1 VKVLKKL
8 EKLLEKQLN
17 QKECN
22 MFNLFSLK
30 GGLNNVQGFY
40 CDGVNVGMKTNP
52 ANLGTSNIDGDV
64 AFIRSEVPCDI
75 TARFTSNKFQAAPIK
90 HYQNYTKN
98 FKTDFILMNAKNAN
112 AMTGVQGVKD
122 IDAIFEELKKH
133 QEIQNPIM
141 SSTGVIGYRLNQEK
155 ITSAFSKF
163 NYSAKES
170 DKTARAIM
178 TTDSFKKE
186 LAFKI
191 ELDDGSKFT
200 IAAICKGAG
209 MINPAMATML
219 CFITTDANIPKAD
232 MEELLS
238 EATEGS
244 FNRISVDGDTSTND
258 TIMLLANKMS
268 GAYNKEAFKEAL
280 NKITFELAMLILKDG
295 EGANKLVAFEVKGAK
310 NDEEA
315 RKASI
320 ALSNSL
326 LVKTALFGEDPN
338 WGRIASTIGASG
350 INCDDRTLTIYYD
363 NLLIYSNEQRELDS
377 ERESKAYKIMKKSS
391 FKVSCDIGLGTGSY
405 TSYGCDLSYD
415 YVKINAE
422 YRT

>member
-1 VKVLKKL
+1 
-8 EKLLEKQLN
+8 
-17 QKECN
+17 

-30 GGLNNVQGFY
+30 GGLDNVQGFY
-40 CDGVNVGMKTNP
+40 SDGVNVGMKDST
-52 ANLGTSNIDGDV
+52 DGDV
-64 AFIRSEVPCDI
+64 AFIRSDVSCDI
-75 TARFTSNKFQAAPIK
+75 TARFTSNKFQASPIK
-90 HYQNYTKN
+90 HYQKYPKD
-98 FKTDFILMNAKNAN
+98 FKTNFILMNSKNAN
-112 AMTGVQGVKD
+112 AMTGEQGIKD
-122 IDAIFEELKKH
+122 IEAIFEKLDKFHVLE
-133 QEIQNPIM
+133 NPIM

-155 ITSAFSKF
+155 ITSAFDKF
-163 NYSAKES
+163 DYNAKNS
-170 DKTARAIM
+170 DKTARSIM

-186 LAFKI
+186 LCFKV
-191 ELDDGSKFT
+191 ELDDGGSFT
-200 IAAICKGAG
+200 IGAICKGAG

-219 CFITTDANIPKAD
+219 CFITTDADIPKAD

-258 TIMLLANKMS
+258 TIMLLANKVS
-268 GAYNKEAFKEAL
+268 TAYNKEAFREAL
-280 NKITFELAMLILKDG
+280 NKITFELAMMILKDG

-310 NDEEA
+310 NNKEA
-315 RKASI
+315 QKASM

-350 INCDDRTLTIYYD
+350 VECDDTTLTIYYD
-363 NLLIYSNEQRELDS
+363 NLLIYSNEQRELDK
-377 ERESKAYKIMKKSS
+377 EREDKAYIIMKNDS
-391 FKVSCDIGLGTGSY
+391 FKVTCDLGLGDGAY
-405 TSYGCDLSYD
+405 TSYGCDLSYE